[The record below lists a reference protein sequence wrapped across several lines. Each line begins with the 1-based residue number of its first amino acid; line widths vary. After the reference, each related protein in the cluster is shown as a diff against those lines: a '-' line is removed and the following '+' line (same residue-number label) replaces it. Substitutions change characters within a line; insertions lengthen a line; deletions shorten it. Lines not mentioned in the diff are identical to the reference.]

1 MADGSADLF
10 VKDITFRDWDI
21 APVILIMEEVG
32 GVLIDLDGKQIKL
45 SGSFEKN
52 NGLVVARDSI
62 LSKKVVNFA
71 RKLYAK

>member
-1 MADGSADLF
+1 
-10 VKDITFRDWDI
+10 
-21 APVILIMEEVG
+21 MEEVG